1 VSRTPHCPFCG
12 APEVE
17 LVSQFGSQILTSQ
30 WVCQSCHS
38 YFEAIREDFDDDRPG
53 AGSTPVSVGVGDS
66 QGPTDPE
73 PSSDAK

>member
-1 VSRTPHCPFCG
+1 VSRTPHCPFCR

-38 YFEAIREDFDDDRPG
+38 YFDAIREDFDDRR
-53 AGSTPVSVGVGDS
+53 VRVGES
-66 QGPTDPE
+66 Q
-73 PSSDAK
+73 PSSEAK